1 MDMELVAPQFVDGIW
16 HHLQPHLA
24 KACKRSQNTYK
35 PSQMWEDCRTGR
47 RNLVLFSEQGQFR
60 IAAICTFGDLGDQWT
75 CNVNLLC
82 GASVAA
88 WANELPQFAA
98 WCRSHGAT
106 QITYTGK
113 RAQEKLIPGS
123 KLVSCLYKLEI

>member
-1 MDMELVAPQFVDGIW
+1 MEMELVPVQLVDGVW
-16 HHLQPHLA
+16 HLLQPFLA
-24 KACKRSQNTYK
+24 KACKRTQGTYK
-35 PSQMWEDCRTGR
+35 PHQMWEDCRTGR
-47 RNLVLFSEQGQFR
+47 RNLVLFSKNGEFK
-60 IAAICTFGDLGDQWT
+60 IAAICTFGPLNNQTT

-88 WANELPQFAA
+88 WAKELPQFAA
-98 WCRSHGAT
+98 WAREHGAT

-113 RAQEKLIPGS
+113 RAQERLIPGS

>member
-1 MDMELVAPQFVDGIW
+1 MYMETVAPQFVDGIW
-16 HHLQPHLA
+16 HHLAPFLE
-24 KACKRSQNTYK
+24 KACKRSQNTYR
-35 PSQMWEDCRTGR
+35 PSEMWEDCRNGR
-47 RNLVLFSEQGQFR
+47 RNLVLFSENGKFK
-60 IAAICTFGDLGDQWT
+60 IAAICTFGPMADQWT

-88 WANELPQFAA
+88 WAQELPQFAE
-98 WCRSHGAT
+98 WCRSLGAT

-113 RAQEKLIPGS
+113 RAQEHLIPGS